1 MDVRDISSM
10 ALVLAIAGIIVS
22 FSLLVMGNLQEE
34 VCPDSASWVTSAVNS
49 SVLPNSITGTNNGC
63 CTTTQYFG
71 TNNSCDLWLYSAA
84 FNSTQDTI
92 DGVGEF
98 SSWFVIIALAI
109 VFSIIVGIIVRYLG
123 GAGRA

>member
-22 FSLLVMGNLQEE
+22 FSLLIMDDLQTE
-34 VCPDSASWVTSAVNS
+34 VGEQSSTDSAAYNA
-49 SVLPNSITGTNNGC
+49 TGE
-63 CTTTQYFG
+63 
-71 TNNSCDLWLYSAA
+71 A
-84 FNSTQDTI
+84 I
-92 DGVGEF
+92 DGIAEF
-98 SSWFVIIALAI
+98 SGWFVIIALAI